1 MNNIKKTALALIT
14 MAAISANISRADDGA
29 VAVPPPRPFA
39 NLVTDDEALEAW
51 VHGNGPNAL
60 YKPQLDF
67 TFELPLNEIA
77 KKIVLQFKNQ
87 FDLILPSDFD
97 PATIMV
103 KLELKNVNAIEI
115 FNAMNMYFDTGNIP
129 AHWKLTLN
137 GSRPTAILEIKKLP
151 VTPAPPSVEPARKHT
166 VFSIAELLY
175 MDNQPDK
182 RAAWITAQVSG
193 VLYDIQKPGHPPA
206 NESMPGGLLT
216 QGTAIQIHKEA
227 GLLVF
232 TGTAEES
239 ELVHSTLEALKQTE
253 TQQILKGG
261 DPQPTEN
268 LKK

>member
-51 VHGNGPNAL
+51 VHGNGPNDL

-129 AHWKLTLN
+129 AHWKPPPRHRLSLQESIPCFPSRSYFIWITNPTSARHGLRPRFPGFCTTFKSRDTL
-137 GSRPTAILEIKKLP
+137 RRMR
-151 VTPAPPSVEPARKHT
+151 VC
-166 VFSIAELLY
+166 
-175 MDNQPDK
+175 
-182 RAAWITAQVSG
+182 RAA
-193 VLYDIQKPGHPPA
+193 
-206 NESMPGGLLT
+206 
-216 QGTAIQIHKEA
+216 
-227 GLLVF
+227 F
-232 TGTAEES
+232 
-239 ELVHSTLEALKQTE
+239 
-253 TQQILKGG
+253 
-261 DPQPTEN
+261 
-268 LKK
+268 